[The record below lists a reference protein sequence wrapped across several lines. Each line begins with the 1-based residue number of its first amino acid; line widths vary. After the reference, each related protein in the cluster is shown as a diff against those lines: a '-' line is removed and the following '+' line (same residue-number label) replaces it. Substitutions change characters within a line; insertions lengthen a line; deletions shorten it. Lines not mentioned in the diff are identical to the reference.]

1 MDHDS
6 FAAPDTASDLATL
19 ATGLARRRRGRRVPP
34 YRYLLDSRLFRA
46 LCVSQETAALDRF
59 RASLAR
65 HRLSPG
71 GGLPALA
78 MTPLAFLDAIGL
90 DPPQLDAFSL
100 PQTVTRSGE
109 SSMITGFVVAM
120 AKELFGKAAEL
131 QAEALQKRVEEL
143 RQKARPEAHELFD
156 LCLSGFLSRPK
167 FAEEVH
173 THLAFDFLYRYQFP
187 DAWREAMFD
196 FLAISLFAAGE
207 TVPGVSKMR
216 IIKAYWDRSYERLLK
231 KHPEKRGEIQA
242 LDREMKPRTYRDYL
256 EWEVVHHSILGY
268 SVAEVDHPVM
278 AFTLESAETLR
289 ARCSAYKSAL
299 RAFLDE
305 IGREE
310 LETTFRAKLKSWKPG
325 LLAPCRE
332 DGAFDV
338 VVSTGE
344 LPVY

>member
-1 MDHDS
+1 M
-6 FAAPDTASDLATL
+6 L
-19 ATGLARRRRGRRVPP
+19 P
-34 YRYLLDSRLFRA
+34 YRYLLDSRLFRI
-46 LCVSQETAALDRF
+46 LGTSGPMAALDRF

-65 HRLSPG
+65 HRLSPE

-78 MTPLAFLDAIGL
+78 MTPLAFLDAVGV
-90 DPPQLDAFSL
+90 DPPQLETFSL
-100 PQTVTRSGE
+100 PQNVTRSGE
-109 SSMITGFVVAM
+109 SSLITGFVVAM
-120 AKELFGKAAEL
+120 AKELLGKAPEL

-143 RQKARPEAHELFD
+143 RQKTHPAAHDLFD
-156 LCLSGFLSRPK
+156 LCLTGFLSRPK
-167 FAEEVH
+167 FAEEIH

-187 DAWREAMFD
+187 DALREDMFD
-196 FLAISLFAAGE
+196 FLAVSLFAAGE

-216 IIKAYWDRSYERLLK
+216 IVKAYWDRSYERLLK
-231 KHPEKRGEIQA
+231 KHPGARAEIQA
-242 LDREMKPRTYRDYL
+242 LDREIKPRTYRDYL

-268 SVAEVDHPVM
+268 GVGEQDHPVA
-278 AFTLESAETLR
+278 AFTLESEETVR

-310 LETTFRAKLKSWKPG
+310 LETTFRSKLKAWKPG
-325 LLAPCRE
+325 LLAPCRK

-338 VVSTGE
+338 VLATGE